1 MTVLELRTATHM
13 KQVDF
18 AALLG
23 VPKSTLQKWEY
34 RNEPPEYI
42 RRLIEYYL
50 RGEGYIT
57 ADDTTDNN
65 L

>member
-1 MTVLELRTATHM
+1 MMTVLELRQAANM

-34 RNEPPEYI
+34 RNEPPEYL
-42 RRLIEYYL
+42 RRLIEFFL
-50 RGEGYIT
+50 RGEGYL
-57 ADDTTDNN
+57 DDTGK
-65 L
+65 